1 VKFIKMLGLAMV
13 AAVAAMAFVGA
24 AGAQAAEHDRV
35 GLCKAAELLLCAEKN
50 LINVSPGDGGQLLGT
65 ATNPKLVGN
74 LEEVCESSK
83 AVASSTG
90 ELDELA
96 KLKFNITSLT
106 FSGCKPC
113 STVTVATPLAGEL
126 TMETIGGENWKYK
139 SAGNAKLTGCPFGV
153 TCKFGTKGA
162 TTDIEYG
169 PNKEDTILNTLET
182 VLTLEEGSAFICG
195 SSGKWIAK
203 YLLKWTLKDG
213 TQHNVF
219 PTLLG
224 K

>member
-1 VKFIKMLGLAMV
+1 VRFIKTLGLAMV
-13 AAVAAMAFVGA
+13 AAIAAMAFVAA
-24 AGAQAAEHDRV
+24 AGAQAAVHDQV
-35 GLCKAAELLLCAEKN
+35 GLCKKAELLLCSD
-50 LINVSPGDGGQLLGT
+50 LIPVDSGQLLGT

-83 AVASSTG
+83 AVASATG
-90 ELDELA
+90 KLDEVG
-96 KLKFNITSLT
+96 KLKFSITSLT
-106 FSGCKPC
+106 FTGCKPC

-153 TCKFGTKGA
+153 TCKFGTTGA
-162 TTDIEYG
+162 NTDIEYG
-169 PNKEDTILNTLET
+169 PNKEDAILNTLET

-213 TQHNVF
+213 TQDNVF

-224 K
+224 TA